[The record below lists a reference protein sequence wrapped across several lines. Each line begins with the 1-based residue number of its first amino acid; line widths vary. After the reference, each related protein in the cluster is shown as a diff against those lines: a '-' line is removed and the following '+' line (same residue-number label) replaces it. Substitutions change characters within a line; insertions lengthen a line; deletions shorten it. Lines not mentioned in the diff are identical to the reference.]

1 MNLFQSHRFTDEA
14 TCGYKR
20 NSNYIP
26 HSHSTLWKPNLESE
40 FPASTG
46 SILVNVINEQQQQKY
61 HKYKYNKA
69 YYLIYFKK

>member
-1 MNLFQSHRFTDEA
+1 MNLFQSHHFTDEA

-40 FPASTG
+40 FLASTG
-46 SILVNVINEQQQQKY
+46 SIPVNVINEQQQKY
-61 HKYKYNKA
+61 HKYNKA